1 MFNPIGWFK
10 PEIAQAHCDV
20 PCGIYEPLSA
30 KIAAQTV
37 QKMTLRLQTLER
49 PDGSDAG
56 AYQDYVN

>member
-56 AYQDYVN
+56 AYQDYVI